1 MLQLQPEIERY
12 REDGLSVVLVT
23 GDSEEVVAAI
33 LEEYHLDVTV
43 LDDRDRSIRGI
54 FGVSRYPSGYL
65 FDRQG
70 RLIET
75 YTGWN
80 SEESLAHWKAKVEQ
94 ALAD

>member
-23 GDSEEVVAAI
+23 GDSEEVVAAV

-54 FGVSRYPSGYL
+54 FGVRSYPSGYL
-65 FDRQG
+65 FNRQG
-70 RLIET
+70 RLVET
-75 YTGWN
+75 CIGWN
-80 SEESLAHWKAKVEQ
+80 SEESLAEWKAGVEQ